1 MDDDEAPHSTE
12 RAEFGLGEEEF
23 FFGILNKADYL
34 IELSKIR
41 ILPRWK
47 SEYRRQTYDLF
58 SSINREELT
67 EIFGT
72 IIERP
77 MLRRTTV
84 SVGVEYVLFKDL
96 NEKINNFQSLITATQ
111 ITNVAEYQ
119 GYVLTTQV
127 GLKFDARDFKDPD
140 IKTRTVTEGF
150 ITVYAGLGN

>member
-1 MDDDEAPHSTE
+1 
-12 RAEFGLGEEEF
+12 
-23 FFGILNKADYL
+23 
-34 IELSKIR
+34 
-41 ILPRWK
+41 
-47 SEYRRQTYDLF
+47 
-58 SSINREELT
+58 
-67 EIFGT
+67 
-72 IIERP
+72 

-84 SVGVEYVLFKDL
+84 SAGVEYVLFKDL